1 MKKYIVLLF
10 ISLFG
15 FAQQTP
21 APKQSKSILIL
32 GAKAHLG
39 NGQVIDNSLISII
52 DGKIATIG
60 DATVMKP
67 AKHDIMI
74 EAAGKHVYP
83 GFIAPNSTL
92 GLVEI
97 DAVRASDDES
107 ELGDF
112 NPHVRSII
120 AYNAES
126 KLVETTRPNGVLLAQ
141 ITPRGGRI
149 PGTSS
154 IVQLDAWNWEDATI
168 KGNDGI
174 HLNWPRSYSRA
185 GWWAEPG
192 GIEMN
197 KNYDPQVKAIQ
208 EYFDNAFAYLGSKNA
223 KKDIPF
229 EAMNGLQSGEKT
241 LFVNANGEKEI
252 IDAIL
257 FKKKNNIKNMTIIG
271 GYYAFRVANLLKENN
286 VSVLLKRVHD
296 LPLLEDE
303 DVNLPYKN
311 AKLLMDAGV
320 LVGLQNSGDME
331 RMQVRNL
338 PFYAGTCVAWG
349 MDKEKALQLITS
361 NSAKILGI
369 DANYGTLESGKS
381 ATLFISEGDALDM
394 KTNKITTAFIDGRQ
408 ISLESHQTELY
419 ERYKEKFMTNLKRI
433 FSLVMIDFCYA

>member
-1 MKKYIVLLF
+1 MKKYIVILF

-21 APKQSKSILIL
+21 ALKQSKTILIL

-39 NGQVIDNSLISII
+39 NGQVIQNSLISIKE
-52 DGKIATIG
+52 GKIATIG
-60 DATVMKP
+60 DATVMKV
-67 AKHDIMI
+67 AKHDITI
-74 EAAGKHVYP
+74 DASGKHIYP

-107 ELGDF
+107 EIGEF

-149 PGTSS
+149 AGTSS
-154 IVQLDAWNWEDATI
+154 IVQLDAWNWEDAALKT
-168 KGNDGI
+168 DAGI

-197 KNYDPQVKAIQ
+197 KNYDPQIKEIQ
-208 EYFDNAFAYLGSKNA
+208 AYFDNAFAYLDSKNA

-229 EAMNGLQSGEKT
+229 EAMKGLQSGEKT
-241 LFVNANGEKEI
+241 LYINANGEKEI
-252 IDAIL
+252 IDAVL
-257 FKKKNNIKNMTIIG
+257 FKKKNKIKKMVIVG
-271 GYYAFRVANLLKENN
+271 GYYAFKAANLLKENE
-286 VSVLLKRVHD
+286 VGVLLKRVHD

-311 AKLLMDAGV
+311 AKFLVDAGV
-320 LVGLQNSGDME
+320 LVALQNAGDME
-331 RMQVRNL
+331 RMQTRNL
-338 PFYAGTCVAWG
+338 PFYAGTCAAWG
-349 MDKEKALQLITS
+349 LTKEQALQLITG
-361 NSAKILGI
+361 NSAKLLGI
-369 DANYGTLESGKS
+369 DNQYGTLESGKS

-394 KTNKITTAFIDGRQ
+394 KTNLISFAFIDGRQ
-408 ISLESHQTELY
+408 ISLESHHTELY
-419 ERYKEKFMTNLKRI
+419 ERYKGKFEQQKK
-433 FSLVMIDFCYA
+433 

>member
-1 MKKYIVLLF
+1 MKKYIVILF

-21 APKQSKSILIL
+21 APKQSRSILIT

-39 NGQVIDNSLISII
+39 NGKVIENSLLSIVN
-52 DGKIATIG
+52 GKIAAIG

-67 AKHDIMI
+67 SKHDITI
-74 EAAGKHVYP
+74 DASGKHIYP

-107 ELGDF
+107 EIGEF

-149 PGTSS
+149 SGTSS

-168 KGNDGI
+168 KTDDGI

-192 GIEMN
+192 GIETN
-197 KNYDPQVKAIQ
+197 KNYEPQIKEIQ
-208 EYFDNAFAYLGSKNA
+208 TYFDNAFAYLNSKNN

-229 EAMNGLQSGEKT
+229 EAMKGLQLGEKT
-241 LFVNANGEKEI
+241 LYVNANGEKEI
-252 IDAIL
+252 IDAVL
-257 FKKKNNIKNMTIIG
+257 FKKKNNIQKMVIVG
-271 GYYAFRVANLLKENN
+271 GYYAFKVAPLLKENN

-311 AKLLMDAGV
+311 AKLLVDAGV
-320 LVGLQNSGDME
+320 LIGLQNAGDME
-331 RMQVRNL
+331 RMQTRNL
-338 PFYAGTCVAWG
+338 PFYAGTCAAWG
-349 MDKEKALQLITS
+349 LSKEQALQLISGNT
-361 NSAKILGI
+361 AKILGI
-369 DANYGTLESGKS
+369 DNQYGTLETGKS
-381 ATLFISEGDALDM
+381 ATFFISEGDALEM
-394 KTNKITTAFIDGRQ
+394 KTNIISFAFIDGRHL
-408 ISLESHQTELY
+408 SLESHHTELY
-419 ERYKEKFMTNLKRI
+419 ERYKGKFEQQKK
-433 FSLVMIDFCYA
+433 

>member
-1 MKKYIVLLF
+1 MKKYIVILF

-21 APKQSKSILIL
+21 ALKQSKTILIL

-39 NGQVIDNSLISII
+39 NGQVIENSLISIKE
-52 DGKIATIG
+52 GKIATIG
-60 DATVMKP
+60 DATVMKV
-67 AKHDIMI
+67 AKHDITI
-74 EAAGKHVYP
+74 DASGKHIYP

-107 ELGDF
+107 EIGEF

-149 PGTSS
+149 AGTSS
-154 IVQLDAWNWEDATI
+154 IVQLDAWNWEDAAVKT
-168 KGNDGI
+168 NDGI

-197 KNYDPQVKAIQ
+197 KNYDPQIKEIQ
-208 EYFDNAFAYLGSKNA
+208 AYFDNAFAYLDSKNA

-229 EAMNGLQSGEKT
+229 EAMKGLQSGEKT
-241 LFVNANGEKEI
+241 LYINANGEKEI
-252 IDAIL
+252 IDAVL
-257 FKKKNNIKNMTIIG
+257 FKKKNKIKKMVIVG
-271 GYYAFRVANLLKENN
+271 GYYAFKAANLLKENE
-286 VSVLLKRVHD
+286 VGVLLKRVHD

-311 AKLLMDAGV
+311 AKLLVDAGV
-320 LVGLQNSGDME
+320 LVALQNAGNME
-331 RMQVRNL
+331 RMQTRNL
-338 PFYAGTCVAWG
+338 PFYAGTCAAWG
-349 MDKEKALQLITS
+349 LTKEQALQLITG
-361 NSAKILGI
+361 NSAKLLGI
-369 DANYGTLESGKS
+369 DNQYGTLESGKS

-394 KTNKITTAFIDGRQ
+394 KTNLISFAFIDGRQ
-408 ISLESHQTELY
+408 ISLESHHTELY
-419 ERYKEKFMTNLKRI
+419 ERYKGKFEQQKK
-433 FSLVMIDFCYA
+433 

>member
-1 MKKYIVLLF
+1 MKKYIVILF

-21 APKQSKSILIL
+21 ALKQSKTILIL

-39 NGQVIDNSLISII
+39 NGQVIENSLISIKE
-52 DGKIATIG
+52 GKIATIG

-67 AKHDIMI
+67 AKHDIVI
-74 EAAGKHVYP
+74 EASGKHVYP

-107 ELGDF
+107 EIGEF

-149 PGTSS
+149 AGTSS
-154 IVQLDAWNWEDATI
+154 IVQLDAWNWEDAAVKI
-168 KGNDGI
+168 NDGI

-197 KNYDPQVKAIQ
+197 KNYDPQIKEIQ
-208 EYFDNAFAYLGSKNA
+208 AYFDNAFAYLDSKNT

-229 EAMNGLQSGEKT
+229 EAMKGLQSGEKV
-241 LFVNANGEKEI
+241 LYINANGEKEI
-252 IDAIL
+252 IDAVL
-257 FKKKNNIKNMTIIG
+257 FKKKNKIKKMVIVG
-271 GYYAFRVANLLKENN
+271 GYYAFKVANLLKENE
-286 VSVLLKRVHD
+286 VGVLLKRVHD

-311 AKLLMDAGV
+311 AKLLVDAVV
-320 LVGLQNSGDME
+320 LVGLQNAGDME
-331 RMQVRNL
+331 RMQTRNL
-338 PFYAGTCVAWG
+338 PFYAGTCAAWG
-349 MDKEKALQLITS
+349 LTKEQSLQLITG
-361 NSAKILGI
+361 NSAKLLGI
-369 DANYGTLESGKS
+369 DNQYGTLESGKS

-394 KTNKITTAFIDGRQ
+394 KTNLISFAFIDGRQ
-408 ISLESHQTELY
+408 ISLESHHTELY
-419 ERYKEKFMTNLKRI
+419 ERYKGKFEQQKK
-433 FSLVMIDFCYA
+433 

>member
-1 MKKYIVLLF
+1 MKKYIVLVF

-21 APKQSKSILIL
+21 AAKQSKSILIL

-39 NGQVIDNSLISII
+39 NGSIIENSLVSLVN
-52 DGKIATIG
+52 GKIASIG

-67 AKHDIMI
+67 AKHDVII
-74 EAAGKHVYP
+74 DAAGKHLYP

-107 ELGDF
+107 EIGEF

-149 PGTSS
+149 SGTSS
-154 IVQLDAWNWEDATI
+154 IVQLDAWNWEDALV
-168 KGNDGI
+168 KENEGL

-192 GIEMN
+192 GIESN
-197 KNYDPQVKAIQ
+197 KNYEPQIKEIQ
-208 EYFDNAFAYLGSKNA
+208 TYFDNAFAYLASKND
-223 KKDIPF
+223 KKDLPF
-229 EAMNGLQSGEKT
+229 EAMIGLQSGDKT
-241 LFVNANGEKEI
+241 LYVSANGEKEI
-252 IDAIL
+252 IDAVL
-257 FKKKNNIKNMTIIG
+257 FKKKNNIQKMVIIG
-271 GYYAFRVANLLKENN
+271 GYYAFKVAQLLKENN
-286 VSVLLKRVHD
+286 VSVLLKRIHD

-311 AKLLMDAGV
+311 AKILVDAGV
-320 LVGLQNSGDME
+320 LVGLQNAGDME
-331 RMQVRNL
+331 RMQTRNL
-338 PFYAGTCVAWG
+338 PFYAGTCAAWG
-349 MDKEKALQLITS
+349 LTKEQAVQLISGNT
-361 NSAKILGI
+361 AKILGI
-369 DANYGTLESGKS
+369 DNNYGTLEAGKS
-381 ATLFISEGDALDM
+381 ATLFLSDGDALEM
-394 KTNKITTAFIDGRQ
+394 KSNIISLALIDGRQ
-408 ISLESHQTELY
+408 ISLESHHTELN
-419 ERYKEKFMTNLKRI
+419 ERYKGKFEQQKK
-433 FSLVMIDFCYA
+433 

>member
-1 MKKYIVLLF
+1 MKKYIVLVF

-21 APKQSKSILIL
+21 AAKQSKSILIL

-39 NGQVIDNSLISII
+39 NGSIIENSLVSLVN
-52 DGKIATIG
+52 GKIASIG

-67 AKHDIMI
+67 AKHDVII
-74 EAAGKHVYP
+74 DAAGKHLYP

-107 ELGDF
+107 EIGEF

-149 PGTSS
+149 SGTSS
-154 IVQLDAWNWEDATI
+154 IVQLDAWNWEDALV
-168 KGNDGI
+168 KENEGL

-192 GIEMN
+192 GIESN
-197 KNYDPQVKAIQ
+197 KNYEPQIKEIQ
-208 EYFDNAFAYLGSKNA
+208 TYFDNAFAYLASKND
-223 KKDIPF
+223 KKDLPF
-229 EAMNGLQSGEKT
+229 EAMKGLQSGDKT
-241 LFVNANGEKEI
+241 LYVSANGEKEI
-252 IDAIL
+252 IDAVL
-257 FKKKNNIKNMTIIG
+257 FKKKNNIQKMVIIG
-271 GYYAFRVANLLKENN
+271 GYYAFKVAQLLKENN
-286 VSVLLKRVHD
+286 VSVLLKRIHD

-311 AKLLMDAGV
+311 AKILVDAGV
-320 LVGLQNSGDME
+320 LVGLQNAGDME
-331 RMQVRNL
+331 RMQTRNL
-338 PFYAGTCVAWG
+338 PFYAGTCAAWG
-349 MDKEKALQLITS
+349 LTKEQAVQLISGNT
-361 NSAKILGI
+361 AKILGI
-369 DANYGTLESGKS
+369 DNNYGTLEAGKS
-381 ATLFISEGDALDM
+381 ATLFLSDGDALEM
-394 KTNKITTAFIDGRQ
+394 KSNIISLAFIDGRQ
-408 ISLESHQTELY
+408 ICLESHHTELN
-419 ERYKEKFMTNLKRI
+419 ERYKGKFEQQKK
-433 FSLVMIDFCYA
+433 

>member
-1 MKKYIVLLF
+1 MKKYIVLVF

-39 NGQVIDNSLISII
+39 NGSVIENSLVSLVN
-52 DGKIATIG
+52 GKIVTIG
-60 DATVMKP
+60 DATLMKP
-67 AKHDIMI
+67 AKHDIVI
-74 EAAGKHVYP
+74 EAYGKHLYP

-107 ELGDF
+107 EIGEF

-149 PGTSS
+149 SGTSS
-154 IVQLDAWNWEDATI
+154 IVQLDAWNWEDALV
-168 KGNDGI
+168 KENEGL

-192 GIEMN
+192 GIESN
-197 KNYDPQVKAIQ
+197 KNYEPQIKEIQ
-208 EYFDNAFAYLGSKNA
+208 TYFDNAFAYLTSKND
-223 KKDIPF
+223 KKDLPF
-229 EAMNGLQSGEKT
+229 EAMKGLQSGDKT
-241 LFVNANGEKEI
+241 LYVSANGEKEI
-252 IDAIL
+252 IDAVL
-257 FKKKNNIKNMTIIG
+257 FKKKNNIQKMVIIG
-271 GYYAFRVANLLKENN
+271 GYYAFKVAQLLKENN
-286 VSVLLKRVHD
+286 VSVLLKRIHD

-311 AKLLMDAGV
+311 AKILVDAGV
-320 LVGLQNSGDME
+320 LVGLQNAGDME
-331 RMQVRNL
+331 RMQTRNL
-338 PFYAGTCVAWG
+338 PFYAGTCAAWG
-349 MDKEKALQLITS
+349 LTKEQAVQLISGNT
-361 NSAKILGI
+361 AKILGI
-369 DANYGTLESGKS
+369 DNNYGTLEAGKS
-381 ATLFISEGDALDM
+381 ATLFLSDGDALEM
-394 KTNKITTAFIDGRQ
+394 KSNIISLAFIDGRQ
-408 ISLESHQTELY
+408 ISLESHHTELN
-419 ERYKEKFMTNLKRI
+419 ERYKGKFEQQKK
-433 FSLVMIDFCYA
+433 

>member
-1 MKKYIVLLF
+1 MKKYIVLVF
-10 ISLFG
+10 ISMCG

-39 NGQVIDNSLISII
+39 NGNVIENSLISLVN
-52 DGKIATIG
+52 GKIASIG
-60 DATVMKP
+60 DATLMKP
-67 AKHDIMI
+67 AKHDIVI
-74 EAAGKHVYP
+74 DAAGKHIYP

-107 ELGDF
+107 EIGEF

-168 KGNDGI
+168 KENDGI
-174 HLNWPRSYSRA
+174 HLNWPKSYSRA

-192 GIEMN
+192 GIESN
-197 KNYDPQVKAIQ
+197 KNYEPQIKEIQ
-208 EYFDNAFAYLGSKNA
+208 TYFDNSFAYLNSKSD
-223 KKDIPF
+223 KKDLPF
-229 EAMNGLQSGEKT
+229 EAMKGLQSGEKT
-241 LFVNANGEKEI
+241 LYVHANGEKEI
-252 IDAIL
+252 IDAVL
-257 FKKKNNIKNMTIIG
+257 FKKKNNIQKMVIVG
-271 GYYAFRVANLLKENN
+271 GYYAFKVAQLLKENN
-286 VSVLLKRVHD
+286 VSVLLKRIHD

-311 AKLLMDAGV
+311 AKFLVDTGV
-320 LVGLQNSGDME
+320 LVGLQNAGDME
-331 RMQVRNL
+331 RMQTRNL
-338 PFYAGTCVAWG
+338 PFYAGTCAAWG
-349 MDKEKALQLITS
+349 LTKEQALQLISGNT
-361 NSAKILGI
+361 AKILGI
-369 DANYGTLESGKS
+369 DSNYGTLEAGKS
-381 ATLFISEGDALDM
+381 ATLFLSEGDALEM
-394 KTNKITTAFIDGRQ
+394 KSNVITLAFIDGRQ
-408 ISLESHQTELY
+408 ISLESHHTELND
-419 ERYKEKFMTNLKRI
+419 RYKGKFEQEKK
-433 FSLVMIDFCYA
+433 

>member
-1 MKKYIVLLF
+1 MKKYIVLVF

-39 NGQVIDNSLISII
+39 NGSVIENSLVSLVN
-52 DGKIATIG
+52 GKIVTIG
-60 DATVMKP
+60 DATLMKP
-67 AKHDIMI
+67 AKHDIVI
-74 EAAGKHVYP
+74 EAYGKHLYP

-107 ELGDF
+107 EIGEF

-149 PGTSS
+149 SGTSS
-154 IVQLDAWNWEDATI
+154 IVQLDAWNWEDALV
-168 KGNDGI
+168 KENEGL

-192 GIEMN
+192 GIESN
-197 KNYDPQVKAIQ
+197 KNYEPQIKEIQ
-208 EYFDNAFAYLGSKNA
+208 TYFDNAFAYLTSKND
-223 KKDIPF
+223 KKDLPF
-229 EAMNGLQSGEKT
+229 EAMKGLQSGDKT
-241 LFVNANGEKEI
+241 LYVSANGEKEI
-252 IDAIL
+252 IDAVL
-257 FKKKNNIKNMTIIG
+257 FKKKNNIQKMVIIG
-271 GYYAFRVANLLKENN
+271 GYYAFKVAQLLKENN
-286 VSVLLKRVHD
+286 VSVLLKRIHD

-311 AKLLMDAGV
+311 AKNLVDAGV
-320 LVGLQNSGDME
+320 LVGLQNAGDME
-331 RMQVRNL
+331 RMQTRNL
-338 PFYAGTCVAWG
+338 PFYAGTCAAWG
-349 MDKEKALQLITS
+349 LTKEQAVQLISGNT
-361 NSAKILGI
+361 AKILGI
-369 DANYGTLESGKS
+369 DNNYGTLEAGKS
-381 ATLFISEGDALDM
+381 ATLFLSDGDALEM
-394 KTNKITTAFIDGRQ
+394 KSNIISLAFIDGRQ
-408 ISLESHQTELY
+408 ISLESHHTELN
-419 ERYKEKFMTNLKRI
+419 ERYKGKFEQQKK
-433 FSLVMIDFCYA
+433 